1 LLAAIFIHGV
11 SVPNFRESKITILAI
26 LCLVL
31 GTILLSIPNNLFG
44 QLTVWGEFSRAN
56 GLMTRIPLFILL
68 LIYAIYSSEKATDR
82 FFKWMMALLII
93 EVIYGIVQLTGIDP
107 VPWVNPYNNI
117 FVTTGNPNFAAAL
130 FAVLVVLTFR
140 FLLMENSF
148 RVRLLSVTCIISGSF
163 MSWSTKSIQG
173 VLTISAA
180 IFLVLLI
187 FFLRKY
193 HQLKA
198 RVFVGTSLLLLSI
211 PVISGLLNVGPL
223 KSFLFQET
231 LAIRMHYWRVALS
244 MVRDHPF
251 FGVGI
256 DRYGDYFRYY
266 RGAAFVE
273 KYTPGV
279 ISTNAHNV
287 ALQWG
292 ADLGIMGIA
301 FYLAMFFVA
310 TTLYLKNAN
319 FIKQKRLTDIDYL
332 YVAFFAFYLQSLI
345 SIAQLSI
352 TILGFAILGQFI
364 SITKRNQISK
374 TDSSLKTSIRS
385 WSNKTSFIGLGT
397 WWLVLLT
404 VLLPMTSHFVR
415 SDYNLRAAMQL
426 PGMSQG
432 TQDLTIRSSAISE
445 AIQPLIEDQQYV
457 SPAIQNLFS
466 QGDAKVGVEIAKQSI
481 QTNPRSWVGLQSQ
494 ALAYAQSNSFAD
506 SIVFTKRAL
515 ELDPENYNL
524 KANLADLYLK
534 SGMKSE
540 ARATAENVRKIAP
553 INTDAYKLVE
563 TVLKQVDR

>member
-1 LLAAIFIHGV
+1 
-11 SVPNFRESKITILAI
+11 
-26 LCLVL
+26 
-31 GTILLSIPNNLFG
+31 
-44 QLTVWGEFSRAN
+44 
-56 GLMTRIPLFILL
+56 
-68 LIYAIYSSEKATDR
+68 
-82 FFKWMMALLII
+82 
-93 EVIYGIVQLTGIDP
+93 
-107 VPWVNPYNNI
+107 
-117 FVTTGNPNFAAAL
+117 
-130 FAVLVVLTFR
+130 
-140 FLLMENSF
+140 
-148 RVRLLSVTCIISGSF
+148 
-163 MSWSTKSIQG
+163 MSWSTKSVQG

-187 FFLRKY
+187 FFFRKY
-193 HQLKA
+193 HQLKV
-198 RVFVGTSLLLLSI
+198 RVFVVTSLFLLSI

-244 MVRDHPF
+244 MMRDYPF

-266 RGAAFVE
+266 REASFVE
-273 KYTPGV
+273 KYTPGI

-292 ADLGIMGIA
+292 ADLGILGIA
-301 FYLAMFFVA
+301 FYLALFIIA

-319 FIKQKRLTDIDYL
+319 FVKQKRLTDIDFL

-364 SITKRNQISK
+364 SLAKRNQISEA
-374 TDSSLKTSIRS
+374 DSSRKTSIRS
-385 WSNKTSFIGLGT
+385 WSKKTAFIGLGT

-404 VLLPMTSHFVR
+404 ALLPMTSYFVR
-415 SDYNLRAAMQL
+415 SDYKLRQAMQL

-445 AIQPLIEDQQYV
+445 AIQPLIEDQEYV

-466 QGDAKVGVEIAKQSI
+466 QGDAKVGVEIAKKSI
-481 QTNPRSWVGLQSQ
+481 QINPRSWVGLQSQ
-494 ALAYAQSNSFAD
+494 ALAYAQSNLFAD
-506 SIVFTKRAL
+506 SIVVTKQAL

-553 INTDAYKLVE
+553 PNTDAYKLVE